1 MKRRSRAGGEP
12 AKPRRQKTVKPKR
25 RNAPNT
31 VGRRGSS
38 APRKEAEVAR
48 LTRELKESLAQQT
61 ATAEILGATLG
72 RMMQ

>member
-1 MKRRSRAGGEP
+1 MPSPEPKAEAMKRRSRAGGEP
-12 AKPRRQKTVKPKR
+12 AKPRR
-25 RNAPNT
+25 PNT

-48 LTRELKESLAQQT
+48 LTRELKELLAQQT

-72 RMMQ
+72 RMVQ